1 MKGNK
6 HILKRSVNY
15 FLSTLFSKVLLFET
29 WAFFYLYRSN
39 LSYLTDYDGSLIVKY
54 IGQTESI
61 NQDFHNIMESLDI
74 DVKHIQVGKS
84 NTSSH
89 KSEDYYF
96 KSEWFKKRM
105 YQKMKLDINLYNR
118 VCIKLKN

>member
-15 FLSTLFSKVLLFET
+15 FLSTLFAKVLPFEIWALF
-29 WAFFYLYRSN
+29 YPYRSN

-54 IGQTESI
+54 IGRTESL

-74 DVKHIQVGKS
+74 DVKHIRVGKR

-89 KSEDYYF
+89 KSEDDYF
-96 KSEWFKKRM
+96 KSE
-105 YQKMKLDINLYNR
+105 
-118 VCIKLKN
+118 